1 MGARLGL
8 PWLMTLG
15 GFRTVGGGGALTWGL
30 LNSEDLL
37 ANASDML
44 GDCGAGVVV

>member
-1 MGARLGL
+1 MGARFGL

-15 GFRTVGGGGALTWGL
+15 GFRTVGGAPTWGL